1 MALSIPIISEFQDKG
16 IKRAIAEFKQLE
28 TTGKKAQ
35 FALKKAALPAIAA
48 LGAVAVMAKGTL
60 AAGEAAATSNAR
72 IAQINESMGL
82 FGATTETLTNA
93 LLLMQT
99 RQRAP
104 QVLTK
109 TKSNWRKQNY

>member
-16 IKRAIAEFKQLE
+16 IKKAIAEFKQLE

-48 LGAVAVMAKGTL
+48 LGAVAVMAKSTL
-60 AAGEAAATSNAR
+60 AAGEAAATANAR
-72 IAQINESMGL
+72 IAQINDSMGL
-82 FGATTETLTNA
+82 FGAKQPRRLTNA
-93 LLLMQT
+93 LLLMRT
-99 RQRAP
+99 RQRAL

-109 TKSNWRKQNY
+109 TKSN